1 MTIGTIVIDYPQYF
15 YQEFDIKCPSFFSPL
30 NIRSQKMAWNLR
42 SWKWGRIISFS
53 KIDIFIHSTAFIY
66 QFRFSAN
73 TALHNLSFNVFL
85 SGDIVNSFNGVFIIK
100 TFDISSEIIIIKS
113 RLNSSF
119 EFQEMV
125 GQNFFLFAKKF
136 LKPIVKQYNTSLN
149 LKSGKFKL

>member
-1 MTIGTIVIDYPQYF
+1 MPFILF
-15 YQEFDIKCPSFFSPL
+15 SIKHTEPEDGLKSTQL
-30 NIRSQKMAWNLR
+30 KMRQNNF
-42 SWKWGRIISFS
+42 FS

-66 QFRFSAN
+66 QFRLSAN

-85 SGDIVNSFNGVFIIK
+85 SGFILNSFNGVFIIK

-125 GQNFFLFAKKF
+125 GQNFFIFAKRF